1 MLLAVLGEEKK
12 VAHVKVKA
20 LLLKQTLKLV
30 YIVKEENLE
39 ENVAAAPPAF
49 SHSDGRETERPEGVF
64 KQPCG
69 SLMSLS
75 VHLEAET
82 LPGCGAS
89 LTYLWLVIA
98 LNLRGMVDKNS
109 STKRR
114 EAVWKGVGGQNSLR
128 TNSHFCWSFEF

>member
-1 MLLAVLGEEKK
+1 MLLAVLGEKKK

-89 LTYLWLVIA
+89 LTYL
-98 LNLRGMVDKNS
+98 
-109 STKRR
+109 
-114 EAVWKGVGGQNSLR
+114 
-128 TNSHFCWSFEF
+128 

>member
-1 MLLAVLGEEKK
+1 MLLAVLGGKGRGEKK

-30 YIVKEENLE
+30 YIVKEENLA

-64 KQPCG
+64 KEPCG
-69 SLMSLS
+69 SSMSLS

-98 LNLRGMVDKNS
+98 LNLRGMADKNS

-114 EAVWKGVGGQNSLR
+114 EAVWKGGWGGGK
-128 TNSHFCWSFEF
+128 TA

>member
-1 MLLAVLGEEKK
+1 MLLAVLGEKKK

-30 YIVKEENLE
+30 YIVKEE

-89 LTYLWLVIA
+89 LTYL
-98 LNLRGMVDKNS
+98 
-109 STKRR
+109 
-114 EAVWKGVGGQNSLR
+114 
-128 TNSHFCWSFEF
+128 